1 VRPQLNNPLH
11 QFRDVNTSSYPDIHL
26 FQDDLDVVL
35 WTLLVADEQLGLSSM
50 TAAHVAEV
58 LTHVYRR
65 SLTRQRAAAVLAA
78 AKGLVARRTKAG
90 QTTYSIMKQ
99 RSDRIRTQADG
110 IILIDP
116 SRAFSSLRRLNQ
128 ILDAL
133 SGDVLLCD
141 PYIDDKT
148 LLALTAVPKSSPI
161 KLLTLNISDP
171 PQFRR
176 NLQAYQ
182 REYGNL
188 EIRVSDTEDLHDR
201 YIIDDAGMWLLGQ
214 SLNGIGK
221 KQTFLV
227 LVGAN
232 ICQLVGTAFS
242 EGGTRQ
248 GYGPN
253 MLKADVLNQNVASVV
268 VIWCSRPRL

>member
-1 VRPQLNNPLH
+1 LNNSLH
-11 QFRDVNTSSYPDIHL
+11 QFRDVNTASYPDIHL
-26 FQDDLDVVL
+26 FHDDLDAVL
-35 WTLLVADEQLGLSSM
+35 WTLLVADEQLGFSSM

-65 SLTRQRAAAVLAA
+65 NLTRQRAAALLAS
-78 AKGLVARRTKAG
+78 AKGFVARRTKAS
-90 QTTYSIMKQ
+90 QTTYTIMK
-99 RSDRIRTQADG
+99 RGADRVRTQADA

-116 SRAFSSLRRLNQ
+116 LHTFSSLRRLNQ
-128 ILDAL
+128 ILEAL
-133 SGDVLLCD
+133 SGNVLLCD

-148 LLALTAVPKSSPI
+148 ILALTAVPKGSPV

-176 NLQAYQ
+176 NLHAYR

-188 EIRVSDTEDLHDR
+188 EIRVSNTKDLHDR
-201 YIIDDAGMWLLGQ
+201 YIIDDASMWLLGQ

-232 ICQLVGTAFS
+232 IRQLVSDGFLRRWNS
-242 EGGTRQ
+242 
-248 GYGPN
+248 
-253 MLKADVLNQNVASVV
+253 ASL
-268 VIWCSRPRL
+268 WS

>member
-1 VRPQLNNPLH
+1 LNNPLH

-26 FQDDLDVVL
+26 FHDDLDAVL

-65 SLTRQRAAAVLAA
+65 NLTRQRAAAVLAC
-78 AKGLVARRTKAG
+78 AKGFVARRTKAG

-99 RSDRIRTQADG
+99 GADRIRTQADG
-110 IILIDP
+110 IILTDP
-116 SRAFSSLRRLNQ
+116 SHAFSSLRRLNQ
-128 ILDAL
+128 ILEAL
-133 SGDVLLCD
+133 LGEVLLCD
-141 PYIDDKT
+141 PYIDDET
-148 LLALTAVPKSSPI
+148 PLALTAVPKRSFI
-161 KLLTLNISDP
+161 KLLTPNISDP

-176 NLQAYQ
+176 NLHAYQ

-188 EIRVSDTEDLHDR
+188 EIRVSHTKDLHDR

-221 KQTFLV
+221 KQSFLV

-232 ICQLVGTAFS
+232 IRQLVTDGFLGRWNS
-242 EGGTRQ
+242 
-248 GYGPN
+248 
-253 MLKADVLNQNVASVV
+253 ASL
-268 VIWCSRPRL
+268 WS

>member
-11 QFRDVNTSSYPDIHL
+11 QFRDVNSASYPDIHL
-26 FQDDLDVVL
+26 FHDDLDAVL

-50 TAAHVAEV
+50 TAARVAEA

-65 SLTRQRAAAVLAA
+65 NLTRQRAAALLAS
-78 AKGLVARRTKAG
+78 AKGFVARRTKAG
-90 QTTYSIMKQ
+90 QTTNSIMK
-99 RSDRIRTQADG
+99 RGADRVRTQADA

-116 SRAFSSLRRLNQ
+116 LHAFSSLRRLNQ
-128 ILDAL
+128 ILEAL

-148 LLALTAVPKSSPI
+148 LLTLTAVPKGSPI

-171 PQFRR
+171 PQFRC
-176 NLQAYQ
+176 NLHAYQ

-188 EIRVSDTEDLHDR
+188 ESRVSHTKDLHDR
-201 YIIDDAGMWLLGQ
+201 YIIDDASMWLLGQ

-227 LVGAN
+227 LVGAD
-232 ICQLVGTAFS
+232 IHQLVSDGFL
-242 EGGTRQ
+242 RRW
-248 GYGPN
+248 N
-253 MLKADVLNQNVASVV
+253 SVSL
-268 VIWCSRPRL
+268 CS

>member
-1 VRPQLNNPLH
+1 MRPQLNNLFH

-26 FQDDLDVVL
+26 FHDDLDAVL

-50 TAAHVAEV
+50 TAAQVAEV

-65 SLTRQRAAAVLAA
+65 SLTRQKAAAVLAS
-78 AKGLVARRTKAG
+78 AKGFVARRTKAG

-99 RSDRIRTQADG
+99 GADRIRTQADG
-110 IILIDP
+110 VILIDP
-116 SRAFSSLRRLNQ
+116 SHAFSFPRRLNQ
-128 ILDAL
+128 ILEAL
-133 SGDVLLCD
+133 LGDVLLCD

-176 NLQAYQ
+176 NLHAYQ

-188 EIRVSDTEDLHDR
+188 QIRVSHMKDLHDR

-221 KQTFLV
+221 KLSLLV

-232 ICQLVGTAFS
+232 IRQLVRDGFLRRWNS
-242 EGGTRQ
+242 
-248 GYGPN
+248 
-253 MLKADVLNQNVASVV
+253 ASL
-268 VIWCSRPRL
+268 WS